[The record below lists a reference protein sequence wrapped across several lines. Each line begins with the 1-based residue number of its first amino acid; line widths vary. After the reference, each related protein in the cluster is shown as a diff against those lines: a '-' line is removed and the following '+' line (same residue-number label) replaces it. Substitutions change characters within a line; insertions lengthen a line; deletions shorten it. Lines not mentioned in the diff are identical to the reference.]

1 MAKYNVKYSKDE
13 LPEGTINVADLFRV
27 EKGSDGT
34 ESYVLDV
41 NPVDGWDVQDVG
53 GLKNAHIKVT
63 EERNQYRDAIPQ
75 DFDWES
81 LPEIQRQA
89 QEYSKGNSAS
99 TEISEKYQA
108 EQETTRGLRQQNT
121 QLYKENLI
129 TKMSARFGGNEFLPK
144 QIADDISVTFDPK
157 VEKFSVQVID
167 PNTGKARGD
176 VDSNHQPIDFPVEKL
191 FEEKK
196 ADPRWQP
203 FFNAEPLEKGADTP
217 PVDNNSATCLLYTSD
232 AADE

>member
-121 QLYKENLI
+121 
-129 TKMSARFGGNEFLPK
+129 
-144 QIADDISVTFDPK
+144 
-157 VEKFSVQVID
+157 
-167 PNTGKARGD
+167 
-176 VDSNHQPIDFPVEKL
+176 
-191 FEEKK
+191 
-196 ADPRWQP
+196 
-203 FFNAEPLEKGADTP
+203 
-217 PVDNNSATCLLYTSD
+217 
-232 AADE
+232 